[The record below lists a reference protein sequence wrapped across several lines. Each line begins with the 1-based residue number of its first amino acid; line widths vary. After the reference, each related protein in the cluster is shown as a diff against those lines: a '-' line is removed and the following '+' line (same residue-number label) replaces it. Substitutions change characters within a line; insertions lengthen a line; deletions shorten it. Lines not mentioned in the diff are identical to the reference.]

1 MEIIHFASPYRRY
14 YIISVFVILYFCSDS
29 GPQNEKKYGFDHQKK
44 FVSPQVIKMRKKLE
58 NLQRDFQK
66 STQNKEV
73 FSFDK
78 SSKWPK
84 MTCFSSF
91 LFFEKWCF
99 LQLFA
104 RFLWHASQ
112 NAILILLHF
121 DKINLQKN
129 AKNTNRTFHR
139 KKNSQ
144 IFWKMWFQVNFP
156 NFFLRTL
163 RETKTKCWFQG
174 DRPPSFLLNR
184 SFLQLFWHVWASV
197 FLFRGQMCLIYWA
210 KKLENHTV
218 LLTFWYNLEF
228 LYC

>member
-1 MEIIHFASPYRRY
+1 MEITHFASPYRRY
-14 YIISVFVILYFCSDS
+14 YIISVFAILYFCSDS
-29 GPQNEKKYGFDHQKK
+29 GPQNEKNDGFGHQKK

-144 IFWKMWFQVNFP
+144 NLWKNVIPSQFSELIFAYASRNENKM
-156 NFFLRTL
+156 LI
-163 RETKTKCWFQG
+163 
-174 DRPPSFLLNR
+174 S
-184 SFLQLFWHVWASV
+184 
-197 FLFRGQMCLIYWA
+197 RGP
-210 KKLENHTV
+210 
-218 LLTFWYNLEF
+218 FS
-228 LYC
+228 